1 MLLGTKYSI
10 RARSR
15 SVRNA
20 ADTKDFS
27 AFALEKS
34 RQLVD
39 FSAWRF
45 RNGPAL
51 ECFVPEQHAES
62 VSQIPIYI

>member
-1 MLLGTKYSI
+1 MFLDARVTQTYSI

-15 SVRNA
+15 SLKNVA
-20 ADTKDFS
+20 GTKDFS
-27 AFALEKS
+27 ALSLEKS

-51 ECFVPEQHAES
+51 E
-62 VSQIPIYI
+62 